1 MSYPPGIIESMF
13 DTDVRDTRY
22 HDDWDPPA
30 SAESRSLIQ
39 QLVALRRR
47 ENRAAA
53 RRLRAAGELFEMR
66 REQRGEAQ
74 DWAVD
79 TWAAVGAEIAAALS
93 ISLGRAGSWMHYG
106 LAMRRLPAVAAVFE
120 AGAIDIDVFRMIA
133 YRTELVSDPNAVATL
148 DRSIA
153 DRSSGWGSMSQGR
166 MAREIDQ
173 LVNQADRDAVRRRR
187 ERARDRDVT
196 VYDAADGTSDISGR
210 LFATDAAALDQRLDA
225 LAATVCQADPRT
237 AGQRRADAL
246 GALAAGATRLMC
258 RCDDPA
264 CPAAAAVAS
273 AVVIHVVADQA
284 TLEGKADKPGHLFG
298 ADTLISAELLREI
311 AAAARLRPLIDP
323 AGTPAEPRYRP
334 SRALADFVRARDLTC
349 RAPGCD
355 RPATDCDLDHTV
367 PYSRGGATHASNIKA
382 LCRFHHIVKTFWGW
396 RDTQLNDGTVIWT
409 MPDGRIQVTTP
420 GSAALFPALCT
431 ATPFGTAA
439 MPRRRTSRS
448 VMRAQRIAAER
459 AANRRDRQAR
469 DTELFDACPSP
480 FPGDEPPPF

>member
-1 MSYPPGIIESMF
+1 MF
-13 DTDVRDTRY
+13 EHNVRDTRM
-22 HDDWDPPA
+22 HDVWDPPD
-30 SAESRSLIQ
+30 SAESRSLMD
-39 QLVALRRR
+39 QLGMMRRR

-53 RRLRAAGELFEMR
+53 QRLRVAGELFEMR
-66 REQRGEAQ
+66 RRQRGEAE

-93 ISLGRAGSWMHYG
+93 IGLGRAGSWMHYG

-120 AGAIDIDVFRMIA
+120 AGAIDIDTFRTIA
-133 YRTELVSDPNAVATL
+133 YRTEMVTDADAAATL

-153 DRSSGWGSMSQGR
+153 ARAARWGSLSQGR

-173 LVNQADRDAVRRRR
+173 LVNQVDRDAVRRRQ

-210 LFATDAAALDQRLDA
+210 LFATDAAALDHRLDA
-225 LAATVCQADPRT
+225 LAATVCPADPRT
-237 AGQRRADAL
+237 TGQRRADAL
-246 GALAAGATRLMC
+246 GALAAGAERLMC
-258 RCDDPA
+258 RCGTSD

-284 TLEGKADKPGHLFG
+284 TLEGRAETPGHLFG

-323 AGTPAEPRYRP
+323 AGTPPEPRYRP
-334 SRALADFVRARDLTC
+334 SAALADFIRARDLTC

-367 PYSRGGATHASNIKA
+367 PYRCGGATHASNMKA
-382 LCRFHHIVKTFWGW
+382 LCRFHHILKTFWGW
-396 RDTQLNDGTVIWT
+396 RDCQLPDGTVLWRL
-409 MPDGRIQVTTP
+409 PGGRTHVTSP
-420 GSAALFPALCT
+420 GSAQLFPALG
-431 ATPFGTAA
+431 TPTPVGTAA
-439 MPRRRTSRS
+439 MPRRRTTRS
-448 VMRAQRIAAER
+448 MMRAQRIAAER
-459 AANRRDRQAR
+459 AANRRERQAR
-469 DTELFDACPSP
+469 DAELFAACPSP
-480 FPGDEPPPF
+480 FPGDEAPPF